1 MTRDLSS
8 LNLLA
13 NGISPHRAHELIALM
28 ESIRPPGKL
37 RSASRS
43 WTLCAIQGD
52 KTELDL
58 SNRSLGAGC
67 AALLSYELKDHKAIT
82 CLNLSTN
89 NLGPVG
95 ARQIAKA
102 VETNRTFIALDLSD
116 CNLCNID
123 ENGEGVRDDSGVT
136 AIVQAVKTSRFRIRI
151 LTHIGELANHI
162 VHITQEPLHFAC
174 RQQCHFSANHARHPW
189 HQQTGRCLLCS
200 CG

>member
-1 MTRDLSS
+1 
-8 LNLLA
+8 
-13 NGISPHRAHELIALM
+13 M

-58 SNRSLGAGC
+58 SDRSLGAGC

-151 LTHIGELANHI
+151 LTRIGVELANHI
-162 VHITQEPLHFAC
+162 VHTTGAFAFC
-174 RQQCHFSANHARHPW
+174 MSATTPFLSKPCASSLTSADWTLFVVFLWLN
-189 HQQTGRCLLCS
+189 
-200 CG
+200 